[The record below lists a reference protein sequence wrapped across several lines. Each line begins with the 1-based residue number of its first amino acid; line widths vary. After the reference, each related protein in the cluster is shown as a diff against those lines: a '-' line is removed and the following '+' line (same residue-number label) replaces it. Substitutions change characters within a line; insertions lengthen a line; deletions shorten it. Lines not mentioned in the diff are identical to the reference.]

1 MVLGELDSYLQKMKL
16 DHPYTINKNKL
27 KMDKTLKY
35 KS

>member
-16 DHPYTINKNKL
+16 DHPYTIHKNKF
-27 KMDKTLKY
+27 KVDERLKY